1 MCSPRRGRWQFH
13 SGKIHHVATIGRW
26 KAPTLK
32 KWFNSGC
39 FSNLESFDGSGID
52 VSSTTDISYIFQNRT
67 KLKELNL
74 RGWSIKP
81 TVKIDGAF
89 SSLSAL
95 ERMIMDNHTSLTK
108 SPSLIGQIPGHV
120 NGVWVATNV
129 TEDDA
134 NPKLDSG
141 CELDF

>member
-1 MCSPRRGRWQFH
+1 MAGAPAPVSYTH
-13 SGKIHHVATIGRW
+13 LATIGRW

-81 TVKIDGAF
+81 SVKTVSYTHLDVYKRQP
-89 SSLSAL
+89 LSRAL
-95 ERMIMDNHTSLTK
+95 I
-108 SPSLIGQIPGHV
+108 
-120 NGVWVATNV
+120 
-129 TEDDA
+129 
-134 NPKLDSG
+134 SG
-141 CELDF
+141 M